1 MLAFL
6 RGANT
11 FITDGDIYL
20 KLLPQGEPVQLT
32 HDQSVKATLAFSY
45 DGSRVVYSVVPAWE
59 TWAVPVLGGKT
70 QLMLPNASG
79 LTWIDDRHI
88 LFSEIKSGVH
98 MAVVTA
104 TEGRAEERDIYVPPE
119 EGGMAHHSHLSPD
132 HKWVL
137 IAQGMDSE
145 EVKPCRL
152 VSFDGHS
159 PDRFVGPAGH
169 VCTYAG
175 WSPDGNWM
183 YFSATNWT
191 SGFHLWRQRCPDGEP
206 EQLTFGPTEQEG
218 IAVAPDGRSVLTSVG
233 LTTGTVW
240 VHDKTGEHQI
250 PFEGSARMTGEQFS
264 SRAIFSP
271 DGKQLYFLGK
281 RNPKDVEELWMA
293 DLTSGLA
300 ERPVPG
306 FR

>member
-32 HDQSVKATLAFSY
+32 HDQSVKATPAFSY

-104 TEGRAEERDIYVPPE
+104 T
-119 EGGMAHHSHLSPD
+119 
-132 HKWVL
+132 
-137 IAQGMDSE
+137 
-145 EVKPCRL
+145 
-152 VSFDGHS
+152 
-159 PDRFVGPAGH
+159 
-169 VCTYAG
+169 
-175 WSPDGNWM
+175 
-183 YFSATNWT
+183 
-191 SGFHLWRQRCPDGEP
+191 
-206 EQLTFGPTEQEG
+206 
-218 IAVAPDGRSVLTSVG
+218 
-233 LTTGTVW
+233 
-240 VHDKTGEHQI
+240 
-250 PFEGSARMTGEQFS
+250 
-264 SRAIFSP
+264 
-271 DGKQLYFLGK
+271 
-281 RNPKDVEELWMA
+281 
-293 DLTSGLA
+293 
-300 ERPVPG
+300 
-306 FR
+306 